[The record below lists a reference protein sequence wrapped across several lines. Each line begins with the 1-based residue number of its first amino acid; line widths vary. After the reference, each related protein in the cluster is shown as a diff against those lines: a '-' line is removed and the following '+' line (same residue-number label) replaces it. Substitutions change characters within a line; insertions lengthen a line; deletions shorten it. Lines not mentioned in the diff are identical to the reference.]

1 MPARSHSA
9 IAQRAKIVLN
19 IHRDW
24 IGYFEWPRMVMGG
37 FWQGA
42 CVVSDP
48 GLFNP
53 IFDAGTHYLEAS
65 LRHIGELLAWLLETE
80 EGREKLDRT
89 RRAGY
94 HRASNVGS
102 MQVALAPVLEA
113 FAAQL
118 RL

>member
-1 MPARSHSA
+1 
-9 IAQRAKIVLN
+9 VLN
-19 IHRDW
+19 LHRDW

-53 IFDAGTHYLEAS
+53 IFDTDVHYLEAS
-65 LRHIGELLAWLLETE
+65 LRHIGELLGWLLETE

-94 HRASNVGS
+94 QRARSAGS
-102 MQVALAPVLEA
+102 MRVALAPVLEA
-113 FAAQL
+113 FATQL